1 MHTHYTTLY
10 YTTQHT
16 KHHHLLTP
24 HSTVQ
29 GTAEQH
35 NTPHHFTPY
44 LFATRITRHNTPQ
57 RGHITRTSLTCAR
70 HLMSDHNTDR
80 GHNTTHKNTL
90 HRPTPQHTARQH
102 HNLAHTTTFVSRRH
116 TMDITPHH
124 YTRQSDD
131 IYMIYIL
138 KF

>member
-1 MHTHYTTLY
+1 MPTH

-16 KHHHLLTP
+16 MHHNLLTP

-57 RGHITRTSLTCAR
+57 RGHITRTSLTWAR

-80 GHNTTHKNTL
+80 GHNTT
-90 HRPTPQHTARQH
+90 QHIRIHHIGLH
-102 HNLAHTTTFVSRRH
+102 HNTPRGNTTTLLTQLHSYPPPPPPDVHHTTPLHNT
-116 TMDITPHH
+116 
-124 YTRQSDD
+124 
-131 IYMIYIL
+131 
-138 KF
+138 K